1 MASVVLDLTR
11 KVGFSRS
18 TRLSRVAPPADS
30 RRRWPPLREPPQADL
45 TRRPLTML
53 GGTSLEP
60 EGSSRGSGGGG
71 GDDGEGHRRKRQKL
85 SGGGPATAPPRIFGA
100 CGGAAAP
107 WIRLMRNTDVQRQG
121 TVLYLRLSVGGPGAA
136 ASHAPAINADAAPE
150 VATEA
155 DRRPGRLVAGLPRP
169 GTLGLNALRLQLE
182 ARVASEDAGATG
194 GYASKGYPSAGNVEW
209 HSPLAGGG
217 GSGGGG
223 CVFLAVDLERCLGR
237 SESGRAVLIAKA
249 AFQATVPTSSAA
261 AVAAGVGG
269 AAATE
274 RLDIALSLSCVQSEV
289 RAGPVCPPAAPPGL
303 PAAVEDQPAW
313 PHAWRAATMT
323 THGENVGVIIDNAAA
338 TDADSGDAAA
348 VKSDDGEAAAAAAEA
363 AAEAA
368 EAAEAAAQEEA
379 ARRRLR
385 EHQQV
390 VLPEGQS
397 VSQRERLTASARVR
411 VGEQRRKQ
419 LLIMRQAAV
428 QSLKNVHEAA

>member
-1 MASVVLDLTR
+1 
-11 KVGFSRS
+11 
-18 TRLSRVAPPADS
+18 
-30 RRRWPPLREPPQADL
+30 
-45 TRRPLTML
+45 ML

-100 CGGAAAP
+100 CCGGAAAP

-155 DRRPGRLVAGLPRP
+155 DRRAGRLVAGLPRP

-338 TDADSGDAAA
+338 TDADSADAAAAA

-385 EHQQV
+385 EQQQV